1 MIYVI
6 GVGPGSPEYLTL
18 KAKNEIE
25 SADIVAGFKP
35 ALNTVREFVRGEIVE
50 IPDYARESEL
60 LKYVADKSHNK
71 KCVFCCTGD
80 PDFSDSQLL
89 EKIALLTEIEIVPGI
104 SSVQVAASKARVAF
118 ENSAFI
124 SFHKRGSIEG
134 QKREILSRIKENK
147 DVILLP
153 RPYDFMPE
161 EIAKYLT
168 GNGISPDT
176 RAIIFENLTMDEREH
191 HKSLKEIE
199 GEFSDLCIMVISK
212 GVLDERLPHHLCS
225 NG

>member
-6 GVGPGSPEYLTL
+6 GVGPGSPEYLTF

-35 ALNTVREFVRGEIVE
+35 ALNTVKKFVRGEIVE
-50 IPDYARESEL
+50 IDYARESEL
-60 LKYVADKSHNK
+60 LKYIADRSRNK

-89 EKIALLTEIEIVPGI
+89 EKITLQTEIEILPGI

-118 ENSAFI
+118 EQSAFI
-124 SFHKRGSIEG
+124 SFHKRGSIEA
-134 QKREILSRIKENK
+134 QKRELLSRMKENK
-147 DVILLP
+147 DIILLP

-161 EIAKYLT
+161 EIAKYSKDSET
-168 GNGISPDT
+168 
-176 RAIIFENLTMDEREH
+176 
-191 HKSLKEIE
+191 
-199 GEFSDLCIMVISK
+199 VI
-212 GVLDERLPHHLCS
+212 H
-225 NG
+225 

>member
-1 MIYVI
+1 MILAI
-6 GVGPGSPEYLTL
+6 GVGPGSPEYLTI

-35 ALNTVREFVRGEIVE
+35 ALNTVKEFVHGEIVE
-50 IPDYARESEL
+50 IDYAKEGEL
-60 LKYVADKSHNK
+60 LKYVADKSNNK

-80 PDFSDSQLL
+80 PNFSDSQLL
-89 EKIALLTEIEIVPGI
+89 EKIALHTEIEIVPGV

-118 ENSAFI
+118 ENSVFI
-124 SFHKRGSIEG
+124 SFHKRGPIEA
-134 QKREILSRIKENK
+134 QKRELLSRIKENK

-161 EIAKYLT
+161 EIAKYLM

-176 RAIIFENLTMDEREH
+176 RVIIYENLTMDEREH
-191 HKSLKEIE
+191 HKSLREIE
-199 GEFSDLCIMVISK
+199 GDFSDLCIMVIK
-212 GVLDERLPHHLCS
+212 R
-225 NG
+225 

>member
-6 GVGPGSPEYLTL
+6 GVGPGSPEYLTF

-35 ALNTVREFVRGEIVE
+35 ALNTVKEFVHGEIVE
-50 IPDYARESEL
+50 IDYAKEGEL
-60 LKYVADKSHNK
+60 LKYVADKSNSK
-71 KCVFCCTGD
+71 KSVFCCTGD

-89 EKIALLTEIEIVPGI
+89 EKITLQTEIEILPGI

-118 ENSAFI
+118 EQSAFI
-124 SFHKRGSIEG
+124 SFHKRGSIES
-134 QKREILSRIKENK
+134 QKRELLSRIKEKK

-161 EIAKYLT
+161 DIAKYLME
-168 GNGISPDT
+168 NGIGPDT
-176 RAIIFENLTMDEREH
+176 RVIIYENLTMDEREH

-199 GEFSDLCIMVISK
+199 GEFSDLCIMVIKRGDS
-212 GVLDERLPHHLCS
+212 
-225 NG
+225 

>member
-18 KAKNEIE
+18 KAKSEIE
-25 SADIVAGFKP
+25 SADIVAGFRP
-35 ALNTVREFVRGEIVE
+35 ALNTVKEFVRGEVVE
-50 IPDYARESEL
+50 VDYASESEL
-60 LKYVADKSHNK
+60 LKYIADKSHNQ

-89 EKIALLTEIEIVPGI
+89 EKIALHTEIEILPGI

-118 ENSAFI
+118 ENLAFI
-124 SFHKRGSIEG
+124 SFHKRGPIESP
-134 QKREILSRIKENK
+134 KRELLSRIKENK

-161 EIAKYLT
+161 EIAKYLM
-168 GNGISPDT
+168 GNGISPDI
-176 RAIIFENLTMDEREH
+176 RVIIYENLTMDEREH
-191 HKSLKEIE
+191 HKSLKEIK
-199 GEFSDLCIMVISK
+199 GEFSDLCIMVIKQGDS
-212 GVLDERLPHHLCS
+212 S
-225 NG
+225 

>member
-25 SADIVAGFKP
+25 SADVVAGFKP
-35 ALNTVREFVRGEIVE
+35 ALNTVKKFIRGEIVE
-50 IPDYARESEL
+50 IDYVKESEL
-60 LKYVADKSHNK
+60 LKYIAEKSRTQ

-89 EKIALLTEIEIVPGI
+89 EKIALHTEIEILPGI
-104 SSVQVAASKARVAF
+104 SSVQLAASKARVAF
-118 ENSAFI
+118 EKLAFI
-124 SFHKRGSIEG
+124 SLHKRGSIEG
-134 QKREILSRIKENK
+134 QKRELLSRIREKK

-161 EIAKYLT
+161 DIAEYLME
-168 GNGISPDT
+168 NGIDPDT
-176 RAIIFENLTMDEREH
+176 MVIIYENLTMDEREH
-191 HKSLKEIE
+191 HKSLREIE
-199 GEFSDLCIMVISK
+199 GKFSDLCIMVIKQGDS
-212 GVLDERLPHHLCS
+212 
-225 NG
+225 

>member
-18 KAKNEIE
+18 KAKKQIE

-35 ALNTVREFVRGEIVE
+35 ALNTVKELVRGEIVE

-60 LKYVADKSHNK
+60 LKYVADKSRNK

-80 PDFSDSQLL
+80 PNFSDSQLL
-89 EKIALLTEIEIVPGI
+89 KKIALLTEIEVLPGI

-124 SFHKRGSIEG
+124 SFHKSGSIEG
-134 QKREILSRIKENK
+134 QKRELLSRIKEHK
-147 DVILLP
+147 DIILLP

-161 EIAKYLT
+161 EIAQYLM

-176 RAIIFENLTMDEREH
+176 GTIIYENLTMDEREH
-191 HKSLKEIE
+191 HKSLKEIK
-199 GEFSDLCIMVISK
+199 GGFSDLCIMVIKQGDS
-212 GVLDERLPHHLCS
+212 P
-225 NG
+225 

>member
-35 ALNTVREFVRGEIVE
+35 ALNTVKEFVRGEVVE
-50 IPDYARESEL
+50 EDYASESEL
-60 LKYVADKSHNK
+60 LKYIADKSHNK

-89 EKIALLTEIEIVPGI
+89 EKIASHTEIEILPGI

-134 QKREILSRIKENK
+134 QKRELLSRIKENK

-161 EIAKYLT
+161 EIAKYLM
-168 GNGISPDT
+168 GNGISPDI
-176 RAIIFENLTMDEREH
+176 RVIIYENLTMDEREH
-191 HKSLKEIE
+191 HKSLKEIK
-199 GEFSDLCIMVISK
+199 GEFSDLCIMVIKQGDS
-212 GVLDERLPHHLCS
+212 S
-225 NG
+225 

>member
-18 KAKNEIE
+18 KAKSEIE

-35 ALNTVREFVRGEIVE
+35 ALNTVKKFVRGEIVE
-50 IPDYARESEL
+50 IDYARESEL
-60 LKYVADKSHNK
+60 LKYIADRSHNK

-89 EKIALLTEIEIVPGI
+89 EKIALQTEIEILPGI

-124 SFHKRGSIEG
+124 SFHKRGPIEG
-134 QKREILSRIKENK
+134 QKRELLSRIKEKK

-153 RPYDFMPE
+153 RPYDYMPE
-161 EIAKYLT
+161 DIAKYLME
-168 GNGISPDT
+168 NGISPDT
-176 RAIIFENLTMDEREH
+176 RIIIYENLTMDEREH
-191 HKSLKEIE
+191 NKSLKEIK
-199 GEFSDLCIMVISK
+199 GEFSDLCIMVIK
-212 GVLDERLPHHLCS
+212 LNRE
-225 NG
+225 

>member
-18 KAKNEIE
+18 KAKKEIE

-35 ALNTVREFVRGEIVE
+35 PLNTIRGFVRGEIVE
-50 IPDYARESEL
+50 IPDYAMESEL
-60 LKYVADKSHNK
+60 LKYVADKSRNK

-80 PDFSDSQLL
+80 PNFSDSQLL
-89 EKIALLTEIEIVPGI
+89 KKIALLTEIEVLPGI

-118 ENSAFI
+118 EMSAFI
-124 SFHKRGSIEG
+124 SLHKSGPIKS
-134 QKREILSRIKENK
+134 QKRELLSRIKENK

-161 EIAKYLT
+161 EIALYLME
-168 GNGISPDT
+168 NGISPDT
-176 RAIIFENLTMDEREH
+176 RVIIYENLTMDEREH
-191 HKSLKEIE
+191 HQSLKEIK
-199 GEFSDLCIMVISK
+199 GKFSDLCIMVIKRGNS
-212 GVLDERLPHHLCS
+212 S
-225 NG
+225 

>member
-6 GVGPGSPEYLTL
+6 GVGPGSPEYLTI

-35 ALNTVREFVRGEIVE
+35 SLNTVKEFVHGEIVE
-50 IPDYARESEL
+50 IDYARESEL
-60 LKYVADKSHNK
+60 LKYVADKSNNK

-80 PDFSDSQLL
+80 PNFSDSQLL
-89 EKIALLTEIEIVPGI
+89 EKIALHTEIEILPGV

-118 ENSAFI
+118 ENSVFI
-124 SFHKRGSIEG
+124 SFHKRGPIEA
-134 QKREILSRIKENK
+134 QKRELLSRIKENK

-161 EIAKYLT
+161 EIAKYLME
-168 GNGISPDT
+168 NGISPDT
-176 RAIIFENLTMDEREH
+176 MVIIYENLTMDESEH

-199 GEFSDLCIMVISK
+199 GEFSDLSIMVIRRVGS
-212 GVLDERLPHHLCS
+212 
-225 NG
+225 

>member
-35 ALNTVREFVRGEIVE
+35 ALNTVKKFVRGEIVE
-50 IPDYARESEL
+50 IDYTRESEL
-60 LKYVADKSHNK
+60 LKYIADKSRNK

-89 EKIALLTEIEIVPGI
+89 EKIALQTEIEILPGI

-124 SFHKRGSIEG
+124 SFHKRGPIEG
-134 QKREILSRIKENK
+134 QKRELLSRIKEKK

-153 RPYDFMPE
+153 RPYDYMPE
-161 EIAKYLT
+161 DIAKYLME
-168 GNGISPDT
+168 NGISPDT
-176 RAIIFENLTMDEREH
+176 RIIIYENLTMDEREH
-191 HKSLKEIE
+191 NKSLKEIK
-199 GEFSDLCIMVISK
+199 GEFSDLCIMVIKQGGS
-212 GVLDERLPHHLCS
+212 
-225 NG
+225 